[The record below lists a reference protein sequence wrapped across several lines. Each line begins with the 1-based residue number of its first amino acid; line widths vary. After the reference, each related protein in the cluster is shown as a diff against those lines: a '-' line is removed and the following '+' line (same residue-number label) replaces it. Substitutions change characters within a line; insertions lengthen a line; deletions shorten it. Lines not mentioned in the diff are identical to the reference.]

1 MNENKFENEKML
13 PIVECQGRKFVCLPN
28 QTEMTFPDGTV
39 YRVNSLFVGK
49 AEMGDML
56 NALDIEKIDR
66 EVA

>member
-49 AEMGDML
+49 AEMGRML
-56 NALDIEKIDR
+56 DALDIEKIDR

>member
-49 AEMGDML
+49 AEMGRLLD
-56 NALDIEKIDR
+56 ALDIEKIDR

>member
-49 AEMGDML
+49 AEMGHLLD
-56 NALDIEKIDR
+56 ALDIEKIDR